1 MSLNSPKFYTRLQLK
16 YDSWSNWQKAA
27 DFIPLKGEVCIVEVP
42 STEIDGK
49 IPQEAPSILIK
60 VGNGVYD
67 ETNTLKGTK
76 FSELPWLSAKA
87 ADVHAWAK
95 QDSTAFG
102 KWLSETTFSFKSGE
116 ENVTFKVAS
125 VAEVAAVSA
134 ALGELAGKVSTLET
148 TVNVDHENRIDV
160 LEQTLGLSDGG
171 EDGSISERVL
181 ELEGY
186 VGVPA
191 KGEEAATGLHAAVA
205 AAQAKADKGVDDAAI
220 AAGAAATAHSRADN
234 AYELAETK
242 LTATEKAVG
251 ALDADKLGGQLPSY
265 YATATALSGVSTTA
279 SAADTLS
286 KTNKAAIEAI
296 NNTSSG
302 ILAQAKSHVAEEL
315 KSYSTTSEITQ
326 TLAGYVTTSAYD
338 TKVVELSKAISDE
351 EAARKSAITGLETAY
366 KNADEAVLEA
376 VAEELEAY
384 YTAEEIDTTLEG
396 YVTTSA
402 YNTKVQAIEKSI
414 SDEVTAR
421 QSAVSEVSGKVSTL
435 IGADADKSVRTI
447 ANEELAAQLL
457 SGKADADFE
466 TLQELAA
473 WLEDH
478 PEDVAAINAD
488 ILALVKEVY
497 GTSADDASE
506 FTGNSRID
514 LLEDSVSK
522 MDAAYKLAD
531 TNLGTRIDNLTTS
544 VGTQVSTAKTEL
556 TEAIATAKTEAITEA
571 GKAADGKVA
580 AEAALRDAAD
590 TALSQ
595 AITAAET
602 AAKTHAD
609 QKATAAE
616 TAAKTH
622 ADQKATAAET
632 AAKTYTNEEIA
643 KIDRAYKAAD
653 LELSVAIA
661 TAESN
666 AATDA
671 TTKAG
676 NAETAAKSHA
686 DSKAS
691 EALSSAKTYTNEEIG
706 KIEQAYKAADT
717 ATQSAAVDEAKTY
730 TNTEVS
736 KVSSALSQEITNR
749 ENAVKGV
756 SDALAKEVKD
766 REDAVKGVQDALDS
780 EEARVDGI
788 AARPFVAI
796 TENTPTNYVIFCCG
810 SATECI

>member
-602 AAKTHAD
+602 AAKT
-609 QKATAAE
+609 
-616 TAAKTH
+616 
-622 ADQKATAAET
+622 
-632 AAKTYTNEEIA
+632 YTNEEIA